1 MGGKW
6 ELQGIC
12 NGITFTYKIN
22 ARLMYIHGETYNVH
36 KYNINI
42 ALIFLSEF
50 YGRRGKFLFR
60 PTSVGETCV
69 ALWALRKNIP
79 LICVIC
85 GRKNRLALIYSIFNH
100 EHHYTA
106 DDGHGEESETEPC
119 CDDAEDKCQSTCE
132 WGWCSL
138 CYGWE
143 GHNGEGDVWHVVK
156 ETTKK
161 SVTYLSTDK

>member
-12 NGITFTYKIN
+12 NGTTFTYKIN

-106 DDGHGEESETEPC
+106 DDGYREETEAEPC
-119 CDDAEDKCQSTCE
+119 GDDAEHKGYGSCD
-132 WGWCSL
+132 WRWCSL
-138 CYGWE
+138 CYCRECHHGK
-143 GHNGEGDVWHVVK
+143 GNVRHIVK
-156 ETTKK
+156 ETAKK
-161 SVTYLSTDK
+161 CVPYLPTDK

>member
-12 NGITFTYKIN
+12 NGTTFTYKIN

-60 PTSVGETCV
+60 PTSVGEICV
-69 ALWALRKNIP
+69 ESFEPCENIP

-85 GRKNRLALIYSIFNH
+85 GRKNRLVLIYSIFNH
-100 EHHYTA
+100 KYHYTA

-119 CDDAEDKCQSTCE
+119 GDDAEHK
-132 WGWCSL
+132 G
-138 CYGWE
+138 YGSCDWR
-143 GHNGEGDVWHVVK
+143 
-156 ETTKK
+156 
-161 SVTYLSTDK
+161 